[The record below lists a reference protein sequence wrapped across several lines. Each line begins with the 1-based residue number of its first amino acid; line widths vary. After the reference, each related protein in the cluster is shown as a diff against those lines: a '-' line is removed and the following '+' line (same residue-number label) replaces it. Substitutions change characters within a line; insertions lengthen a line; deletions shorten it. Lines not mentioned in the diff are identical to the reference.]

1 VNRFVRGMG
10 AIALAIGG
18 QALTVY
24 VPAIAGLFDIF
35 LIVVVYY
42 AVTTQQVNAM
52 LAGALCGLVQD
63 VLFAPIIGVN
73 AFAKALLGY
82 LIGGLSSRMLLSQT
96 AAQMLVLG
104 AATLLQAAILF
115 VLQLVLGFSADLPGG
130 RQLFLGTLGNVAL
143 GGLLYAALRRRQ
155 GRMR

>member
-1 VNRFVRGMG
+1 MNRFVRGMG
-10 AIALAIGG
+10 VVALAIGG
-18 QALTVY
+18 HALTIY
-24 VPAIAGLFDIF
+24 VPVIAGFFDLF

-42 AVTTQQVNAM
+42 SLTTEQVNAM
-52 LAGALCGLVQD
+52 LVGAVCGLVQD
-63 VLFAPIIGVN
+63 ALFSPIIGLN

-82 LIGGLSSRMLLSQT
+82 LIGGLSSKMLLHQ
-96 AAQMLVLG
+96 APAQLMVLG
-104 AATLLQAAILF
+104 VATLLQALVLF

-130 RQLFLGTLGNVAL
+130 RHLFLGTLGNVVL